1 MYGEGPLSLLLEE
14 KHAPPAPEAIPQPD
28 PHEGRPLL
36 TLAEL
41 TPGRYVDTIARVDFF
56 KVSERHDQLGTKPIY
71 SGVLEDSTFR
81 VPFICHKTS
90 LPLERN
96 GVFRIRSAYVH
107 EFQDRSILLI
117 LTEYSR
123 IQPVPVEDL
132 GGYVWTPRIGGIPRP
147 IHDVILEGVVSNIYD
162 TSGLVKRCNK
172 CKRLIYDVC
181 PNGCSE
187 GWSWDVRI
195 SSRLYDGSGSIKTI
209 FSRHIAAKMLGRS
222 LGEIFFLLNTKAPQ
236 AVSGFEL
243 ITFHL
248 NLPQELDVIEVVVEN
263 ASCLRSRDRLM
274 VTDGFTLA
282 YFLLDRDLPNDAV
295 EISRKKLDP
304 SDPRE
309 SKILRRL
316 IEKVIEFKIREIT
329 GKPLLHG
336 LYLLDDP
343 IPLYGCERAKLYLG
357 FTVKARLLD
366 GKVVIEASPQ
376 ALVRESVWEYV
387 KWRRGRGASANAIER
402 MLRTYRSHVLLAPLG
417 QLGHIEGL
425 IFKRAG
431 EQAVSDNDRRNLVEF
446 WRDVYGIEVEP
457 DETPLLKVRLM
468 NSEQLFTYP
477 PSTAYFDGN
486 LLYIP
491 AGTQRFIEMKKS
503 SLKGRVRA
511 VLTRA
516 LQGLSIGSQTLNLI
530 EEEQSVDVQS
540 LLLSDIRQK
549 LLGRRIKARGPVIQ
563 LSDQLCFFPQRILQV
578 S

>member
-1 MYGEGPLSLLLEE
+1 MSLLFEGRY
-14 KHAPPAPEAIPQPD
+14 APPAPEAIPQPD
-28 PHEGRPLL
+28 PHQGRPP
-36 TLAEL
+36 LAL
-41 TPGRYVDTIARVDFF
+41 AQPTPGRYVDTIARVDFF
-56 KVSERHDQLGTKPIY
+56 KVSERYDQLGRKPVY

-81 VPFICHKTS
+81 VPFISHKTS

-96 GVFRIRSAYVH
+96 AVFRIRSAYVH

-123 IQPVPVEDL
+123 IQPVPVD
-132 GGYVWTPRIGGIPRP
+132 
-147 IHDVILEGVVSNIYD
+147 
-162 TSGLVKRCNK
+162 
-172 CKRLIYDVC
+172 
-181 PNGCSE
+181 
-187 GWSWDVRI
+187 
-195 SSRLYDGSGSIKTI
+195 
-209 FSRHIAAKMLGRS
+209 
-222 LGEIFFLLNTKAPQ
+222 
-236 AVSGFEL
+236 
-243 ITFHL
+243 
-248 NLPQELDVIEVVVEN
+248 
-263 ASCLRSRDRLM
+263 
-274 VTDGFTLA
+274 
-282 YFLLDRDLPNDAV
+282 
-295 EISRKKLDP
+295 
-304 SDPRE
+304 
-309 SKILRRL
+309 RRL
-316 IEKVIEFKIREIT
+316 IEKLLEFKIREIT

-336 LYLLDDP
+336 PFLLDEP
-343 IPLYGCERAKLYLG
+343 IPLYGCERARLYLG
-357 FTVKARLLD
+357 FTIRARLLD

-402 MLRTYRSHVLLAPLG
+402 MLKTYRSHVLLAPLG

-431 EQAVSDNDRRNLVEF
+431 EQPVSDSDRRNLVEF

-457 DETPLLKVRLM
+457 EETPLLKVRLM

-503 SLKGRVRA
+503 SLKDRVRA

-516 LQGLSIGSQTLNLI
+516 LQDLSIGGQTLHLL

-549 LLGRRIKARGPVIQ
+549 LIGRRIKARGPVIQ
-563 LSDQLCFFPQRILQV
+563 LLDQDQLCFFPQRILQV